1 MARETEAA
9 IMLNVSITDQ
19 IRYGNKL
26 TQKPLSLQNMEL
38 KIIFTL
44 LLFTFSVPSKNASAA
59 VLADPFSSLSISDLY
74 LVHTLHHIFTT
85 NLVPSSSIIFFT
97 KYIVFPPLQVSC

>member
-9 IMLNVSITDQ
+9 IMSNVSITDQ

-38 KIIFTL
+38 RIIFTL
-44 LLFTFSVPSKNASAA
+44 LLFTFSVP
-59 VLADPFSSLSISDLY
+59 P
-74 LVHTLHHIFTT
+74 
-85 NLVPSSSIIFFT
+85 
-97 KYIVFPPLQVSC
+97 